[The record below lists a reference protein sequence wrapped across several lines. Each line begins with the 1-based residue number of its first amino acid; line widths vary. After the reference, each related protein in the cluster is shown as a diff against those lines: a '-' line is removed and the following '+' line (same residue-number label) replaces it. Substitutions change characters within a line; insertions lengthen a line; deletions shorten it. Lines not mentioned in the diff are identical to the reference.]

1 MNQANLL
8 RDKSQHYNFLSEVKK
23 SIKHSDKNA
32 RYKSVHL
39 TALVRERYAFSWT
52 IANDVVD

>member
-32 RYKSVHL
+32 RYKTVHL
-39 TALVRERYAFSWT
+39 TA
-52 IANDVVD
+52 